1 MKRVLLAKRIVV
13 YTLSLL
19 LALGSL
25 SGLGLAQVITTARI
39 SGTIVDPQ
47 GAVIPNAE
55 VVIKDDATGK
65 EYKVNAGE
73 DGLFLI
79 ASVPVGVYTITVV
92 AQGFKQTVVQ
102 NVKTEVG
109 QTSSIIAKMEVGAA
123 NEIVTV
129 TSGAEVLQKES
140 TVVGAIISGRQIT
153 ELPFT
158 SRDALDLVLT
168 LPGTTTPG
176 RPRSS
181 TVNGLPKASL
191 NISMDGI
198 NVQDNNLRSSD
209 GFFTYIR
216 PRIDAI
222 EEVQV
227 STATPGAESAGN
239 GAVQIKF
246 VTKGGTNDYHGGVWW
261 YHRNPALNSNF
272 FFNKINRIPNRET
285 GELEET
291 PRARVLLNQ
300 WGFKVGGPISIPKLF
315 SGRDKAFFFLSY
327 DEFRLP
333 EQQVRN
339 RNVLSPQ
346 AELGFFRYPGGP
358 ANGID
363 LLALAE
369 SRGFPGT
376 FDPTIQKAIADIRAS
391 TAQGSLLDT
400 TDPNLQQ
407 FTFTN
412 TGSQI
417 RRFPTVRFDFNAT
430 SKHHIEAIWNY
441 QDFASTVDFLN
452 SRDPAFPSP
461 VPRII
466 GSQGSDRFSYAMALR
481 SQITSKIVNEARVG
495 LVGGTIV
502 FFPELAPA
510 SFDAFGGVA
519 PNFQLASSPFTGTTN
534 QRRNAPVWQFTD
546 NVSWSKGSHNFNF
559 GMSYNKNSLFS
570 QTSGGALVPS
580 LTFSLVAADPA
591 ANVFNATT
599 LPGADATQIGR
610 ARSLYAMLVGR
621 ISQVT
626 FNGKLDEDTKEY
638 TLDGTTIA
646 RDSGKELGFYGQDFW
661 KIRQNLTLNLGL
673 RWQGVFA
680 PRHNNGVYIR
690 PTFAGLFGP
699 GGPGSLFTPG
709 ATGGAPTTYVPI
721 TPDDKPY
728 EDDLNNLAPSIGIAW
743 SIGSSKPI
751 LKQIFGEGDKTVI
764 RAGYSIA
771 YFTGGSNEFDAIWAT
786 NPGITVF
793 AGLRAGIEFNAG
805 ELMLRNGIGAL
816 PTPPAPT
823 FPRLATA
830 GISAADFDPNLQAPY
845 VQSWTFGFQREL
857 TKDTVFEA
865 RYVGNRA
872 VKLIRAY
879 NLNEVNIFENGFLP
893 EFINAQRNLA
903 IFRGAN
909 PNCGQTGQPACNFG
923 NRGLP
928 GQVSLP
934 IFSASF
940 GGPNS
945 GTFANATF
953 IDFLTQGQAGAAAG
967 LLGNNANNL
976 AFQTRRVAAGLPA
989 NLFTVNPDVYGAG
1002 SFLSTNDGFSTYHS
1016 LQLEVRRRLSAGLL
1030 VQGNYTFGKS
1040 LTDQFGSSA
1049 SANIQRS
1056 SIRNPGLDR
1065 GPSPF
1070 DIRHAFKLNYIYE
1083 LPFGPGQRFNYR
1095 GPGGVIGKLIEGW
1108 GTDGIFRWQS
1118 GSVQLLTSGRSTVNA
1133 NDSGVVLVGMT
1144 NEQFQDI
1151 VKIRKDPEAANR
1163 GTVMWL
1169 PDAFIENTLRAF
1181 GLRPGTPQGPHL
1193 APPTTPGEFGSFLYF
1208 YGPSFFRADMSIIKR
1223 TKVTETVNVEFRT
1236 EFLNA
1241 FNTVQFLLRNPAN
1254 DVQGQAVN
1262 TLTFGQTN
1270 QAYQDVATTNDPGG
1284 RLVQFVF
1291 RINF

>member
-1 MKRVLLAKRIVV
+1 MHMKRVLPAKKIMV

-39 SGTIVDPQ
+39 SGTVVDPQ
-47 GAVIPNAE
+47 GAVISNAE
-55 VVIKDDATGK
+55 VLIKDDATGK

-73 DGLFLI
+73 DGLFVM
-79 ASVPVGVYTITVV
+79 ASVPVGVYTITVT
-92 AQGFKQTVVQ
+92 AQGFKQTIIQ
-102 NVKTEVG
+102 NVKPEVG
-109 QTSSIIAKMEVGAA
+109 QTATIIARMEVGAA
-123 NEIVTV
+123 SETVTV

-176 RPRSS
+176 RPRTS

-191 NISMDGI
+191 NISLDGI

-246 VTKGGTNDYHGGVWW
+246 ITKGGTNDYHGGVWW

-272 FFNKINRIPNRET
+272 FFNKINRIQNPDT
-285 GELEET
+285 GEFEET

-300 WGFKVGGPISIPKLF
+300 WGFKVGGPISVPKLF

-339 RNVLSPQ
+339 RNVLSLE
-346 AELGFFRYPGGP
+346 AEQGIFRYPGGP
-358 ANGID
+358 AGGVN
-363 LLALAE
+363 LLALAA

-376 FDPTIQKAIADIRAS
+376 FDPTIQKVIADIRAS
-391 TAQGSLLDT
+391 TAQGSLVNTSDL
-400 TDPNLQQ
+400 NIQQ

-452 SRDPAFPSP
+452 GRDPAFPSP

-481 SQITSKIVNEARVG
+481 SQITSKIVNEARFG
-495 LVGGTIV
+495 LVGGTVV

-546 NVSWSKGSHNFNF
+546 NLSWSKGAHNFNF

-570 QTSGGALVPS
+570 QTSGGSLVPS

-591 ANVFNATT
+591 TNVFSAAT
-599 LPGADATQIGR
+599 LPGADATQINR
-610 ARSLYAMLVGR
+610 ARALYAMLVGR
-621 ISQVT
+621 ISQAA
-626 FNGKLDEDTKEY
+626 FNAKLDESTKEY
-638 TLDGTTIA
+638 ALDGTTIA
-646 RDSGKELGFYGQDFW
+646 RDSGKELGFYAQDFW
-661 KIRQNLTLNLGL
+661 KLRQNLTLNVGL

-709 ATGGAPTTYVPI
+709 ATGGAPTTYIPI

-743 SIGSSKPI
+743 SLGSSKPV
-751 LKQIFGEGDKTVI
+751 LKQIFGEGDKTVL

-786 NPGITVF
+786 NPGISVF
-793 AGLRAGIEFNAG
+793 AGLRAGIEFAPG
-805 ELMLRNGIGAL
+805 SLMLRDGLPAL

-823 FPRLATA
+823 FPRAAAA

-845 VQSWTFGFQREL
+845 VQSWTFGLQREI

-872 VKLIRAY
+872 VKLIRAH
-879 NLNEVNIFENGFLP
+879 NLNEVNIFENGFLN
-893 EFINAQRNLA
+893 EFTAAQRNLQISIA
-903 IFRGAN
+903 AGM
-909 PNCGQTGQPACNFG
+909 GSNFA

-934 IFSASF
+934 IFAASF
-940 GGPNS
+940 GSPNS
-945 GTFANATF
+945 TLFANATF
-953 IDFLTQGQAGAAAG
+953 IEQLLQGQAGATAN
-967 LLGNNANNL
+967 LLGNSSANL
-976 AFQTRRVAAGLPA
+976 VFQTRRVAAGLAP
-989 NLFTVNPDVYGAG
+989 NLFTVNPHVYGAG
-1002 SFLSTNDGFSTYHS
+1002 SFLSTNDGFSSYHS

-1040 LTDQFGSSA
+1040 LTDQFGSNA
-1049 SANIQRS
+1049 AGNIQRT
-1056 SIRNPGLDR
+1056 SIRNPGLDK

-1083 LPFGPGQRFNYR
+1083 LPFGPGQRFDYR
-1095 GPGGVIGKLIEGW
+1095 GPGGVIGKVLEGW
-1108 GTDGIFRWQS
+1108 GTDGILRWQS
-1118 GSVQLLTSGRSTVNA
+1118 GSVQLLTSGRATVNQF
-1133 NDSGVVLVGMT
+1133 DSGVTLVGMT
-1144 NEQFQDI
+1144 NDQFQDMI
-1151 VKIRKDPEAANR
+1151 KIRKDPEAALR
-1163 GTVMWL
+1163 GTVFWL

-1193 APPTTPGEFGSFLYF
+1193 APPTTPGDFGSFLYF

-1262 TLTFGQTN
+1262 SLTFGQTN
-1270 QAYQDVATTNDPGG
+1270 QAYQDVSTTNDPGG
-1284 RLVQFVF
+1284 RLIQFVF
-1291 RINF
+1291 RVNF